1 MAVEVSQNGGN
12 PFGKGGD
19 NLRRR
24 HAVSKAAEGLTL
36 FATLIAVAVLVI
48 VVGSVFLKG
57 FSALNLDFFFE
68 TPAVYGATGGGIAN
82 AIVGTVV
89 LVLLASVMAVPV
101 GILVAVYLSEFA
113 KPAIATPLRVMLDV
127 FTGIPSIILGVFVF
141 ALIVVGHGQSG
152 WAGAFAL
159 ALIMLPYV
167 ARGTDEVL
175 TLDGVVD
182 ARGEPRARREQVVHG
197 RPRDAPHS
205 DRRHRHLD
213 DPRDRARRRGDGA
226 AAVRILDRGERRV
239 VRPEQAARVDPD
251 HDLHLLRVA
260 ESRAARTGLG
270 GGADADRV
278 RPGDQRAR
286 ASRRRATHPQAPRR
300 IGSLAA
306 PTQRAS

>member
-24 HAVSKAAEGLTL
+24 RAVSKAAEGLTL
-36 FATLIAVAVLVI
+36 LATLIAVAVLVI

-57 FSALNLDFFFE
+57 LSALNLDFFFN

-82 AIVGTVV
+82 AIVGTAV
-89 LVLLASVMAVPV
+89 LVLLATVMAVPV
-101 GILVAVYLSEFA
+101 GILVAIYLSEFA
-113 KPAIATPLRVMLDV
+113 KPAIATPLRVILDV

-175 TLDGVVD
+175 TLT
-182 ARGEPRARREQVVHG
+182 ASSTREASLALGASKSYTVVHATLPTAVG
-197 RPRDAPHS
+197 GIVTSTILAIARVAGETAPLLFAS
-205 DRRHRHLD
+205 SIAANAISA
-213 DPRDRARRRGDGA
+213 DPSKPLASIPITIFTYSESPSPDQHAQAWA
-226 AAVRILDRGERRV
+226 AALTLIAFVLLISVFARLA
-239 VRPEQAARVDPD
+239 AARHV
-251 HDLHLLRVA
+251 RKI
-260 ESRAARTGLG
+260 RG
-270 GGADADRV
+270 G
-278 RPGDQRAR
+278 
-286 ASRRRATHPQAPRR
+286 
-300 IGSLAA
+300 
-306 PTQRAS
+306 

>member
-1 MAVEVSQNGGN
+1 VAVEVSQNGGN

-24 HAVSKAAEGLTL
+24 RAVSKAAEALTL

-57 FSALNLDFFFE
+57 LSALNLDFFFN

-82 AIVGTVV
+82 AIVGTMV
-89 LVLLASVMAVPV
+89 LILLATVMAVPV
-101 GILVAVYLSEFA
+101 GILVAIYLSEFA
-113 KPAIATPLRVMLDV
+113 KPAIAVPLRVILDV

-175 TLDGVVD
+175 TLT
-182 ARGEPRARREQVVHG
+182 ASSTREASLALGASKSYTVVHATLPTAIG
-197 RPRDAPHS
+197 GIVTSTILAIARVAGETAPLLFAS
-205 DRRHRHLD
+205 SIAANAVSV
-213 DPRDRARRRGDGA
+213 DPSKPLASIPITIFTYSESPSPDQHAQAWAAALTLIAFVLVISVLARLGA
-226 AAVRILDRGERRV
+226 ARHIRKLRG
-239 VRPEQAARVDPD
+239 
-251 HDLHLLRVA
+251 
-260 ESRAARTGLG
+260 G
-270 GGADADRV
+270 
-278 RPGDQRAR
+278 
-286 ASRRRATHPQAPRR
+286 
-300 IGSLAA
+300 
-306 PTQRAS
+306 

>member
-36 FATLIAVAVLVI
+36 LATLIAVAVLVI

-57 FSALNLDFFFE
+57 LSALNLDFFFN

-82 AIVGTVV
+82 AIVGTAV
-89 LVLLASVMAVPV
+89 LVLLATVMAVPV
-101 GILVAVYLSEFA
+101 GILVAIYLSEFA
-113 KPAIATPLRVMLDV
+113 KPAIATPLRVILDV

-175 TLDGVVD
+175 TLT
-182 ARGEPRARREQVVHG
+182 ASSTREASLALGASKSYTVVHATLPTAVG
-197 RPRDAPHS
+197 GIVTSTILAIARVAGETAPLLFAS
-205 DRRHRHLD
+205 SIAANAIST
-213 DPRDRARRRGDGA
+213 DPSKPLASIPITIFTYSESPSPDQHAQAWAAALTLIAFVLLISVFARLGA
-226 AAVRILDRGERRV
+226 ARHMRKIRGR
-239 VRPEQAARVDPD
+239 
-251 HDLHLLRVA
+251 
-260 ESRAARTGLG
+260 
-270 GGADADRV
+270 
-278 RPGDQRAR
+278 
-286 ASRRRATHPQAPRR
+286 
-300 IGSLAA
+300 
-306 PTQRAS
+306 